1 MSMNSN
7 RYLGFRN
14 FFTYRRGRLSLKGMA
29 RAVWGIGLSM
39 VPLLVVLEVSSGM
52 IEGITRRYVEVG
64 SFHYQIRR
72 YTSGPEENTD
82 EEALV
87 EHLMT
92 QPEILTVTPFVEGQG
107 LIYSEEGRTG
117 VQIRGMNPE
126 AFYADQR
133 LQQYVRFVSGDFSF
147 GSDLRGVV
155 ISQVMARKL
164 GVSRGD
170 QVKLLVSRPSAR
182 GGKPILRPGTY
193 LVTGIFSTG
202 YQELDA
208 LSVYLHK
215 DRAEQLFQDQ
225 AGLVLGIKV
234 SDYTERVDERKTLI
248 RQILPQEWYILSWYD
263 LNRSLYQN
271 LGSTKTMLL
280 FIMALIIIVAAVN
293 IYSTILSL
301 VTERQEQIAVLKS
314 LGARPSD
321 LTAQFVFTGFFLG
334 LFGVI
339 LGMVLGLLISVN
351 INQFIKLFEGAVNSA
366 QRFISMIFPFIETAG
381 DLRLLNPEYYLEE
394 IPIRIPLGETFLIGF
409 LTLSLCTL
417 AAWFP
422 SKKAGSINP
431 LEVMGRH

>member
-1 MSMNSN
+1 
-7 RYLGFRN
+7 
-14 FFTYRRGRLSLKGMA
+14 MA
-29 RAVWGIGLSM
+29 RAIWGIGLSM

-72 YTSGPEENTD
+72 YVGGPNDID
-82 EEALV
+82 EEALMRILENV
-87 EHLMT
+87 
-92 QPEILTVTPFVEGQG
+92 PDILTVTPFVEGQG
-107 LIYSEEGRTG
+107 LIYSENGRTG
-117 VQIRGMNPE
+117 VQIRGMSPD

-133 LQQYVRFVSGDFSF
+133 LQQYLRFVSGGFSF
-147 GSDLRGVV
+147 GADKRGVV
-155 ISQVMARKL
+155 ISQVMAKKL
-164 GVSRGD
+164 GVSQGD
-170 QVKLLVSRPSAR
+170 QVKLLVTRPSSR

-215 DRAEQLFQDQ
+215 DRAAQLFQEQ
-225 AGLVLGIKV
+225 TSLVFGVKV
-234 SDYTERVDERKTLI
+234 SEYTEGVEDRKNQI
-248 RQILPQEWYILSWYD
+248 RQALPQEWYVLSWYD

-280 FIMALIIIVAAVN
+280 FIMALIIMVAAVN

-351 INQFIKLFEGAVNSA
+351 INQFIDFFEGALNLLK
-366 QRFISMIFPFIETAG
+366 RFLNLIFPFIDSPGE
-381 DLRLLNPEYYLEE
+381 LRLLNPEYYLEE

-422 SKKAGSINP
+422 SKKAGNIKP
-431 LEVMGRH
+431 LEVMGKH

>member
-1 MSMNSN
+1 MSMRSN
-7 RYLGFRN
+7 RFLGFRN
-14 FFTYRRGRLSLKGMA
+14 FFTYHRGRLSLKGMA

-72 YTSGPEENTD
+72 YAGGSEGTD
-82 EEALV
+82 EEALIASLTS
-87 EHLMT
+87 H
-92 QPEILTVTPFVEGQG
+92 PEILTVTPFVEGQG

-117 VQIRGMNPE
+117 IQIRGMSPSD
-126 AFYADQR
+126 FYADQR

-164 GVSRGD
+164 GVSTGD

-182 GGKPILRPGTY
+182 GGKPVLRPGTY
-193 LVTGIFSTG
+193 RVTGIFSTG

-215 DRAEQLFQDQ
+215 DRAEQLFQEQ
-225 AGLVLGIKV
+225 ASLVLGVKV
-234 SDYTERVDERKTLI
+234 SDYTERVEERKIQI
-248 RQILPQEWYILSWYD
+248 RRALPQDLYVLSWYD

-351 INQFIKLFEGAVNSA
+351 INQFIDLLEGAVNSVH
-366 QRFISMIFPFIETAG
+366 RFSRHIFPFIEG
-381 DLRLLNPEYYLEE
+381 SGELRLLNPEYYLEE
-394 IPIRIPLGETFLIGF
+394 IPIKIPLGETFLIGF

-422 SKKAGSINP
+422 SKKAGNINP
-431 LEVMGRH
+431 LEVMGKH

>member
-1 MSMNSN
+1 MSFRSN
-7 RYLGFRN
+7 RYLGIRN
-14 FFTYRRGRLSLKGMA
+14 FFTYHRGRLSLKGMA

-64 SFHYQIRR
+64 SFHYQVRRYVGGPDGMDEDLLIRR
-72 YTSGPEENTD
+72 LEN
-82 EEALV
+82 
-87 EHLMT
+87 
-92 QPEILTVTPFVEGQG
+92 QPGILTVTPFVEGQG
-107 LIYSEEGRTG
+107 LIYSEKGRTG
-117 VQIRGMNPE
+117 VQIRGMSPD
-126 AFYADQR
+126 AFLADSGLQR
-133 LQQYVRFVSGDFSF
+133 YVRFISGGFSF
-147 GSDLRGVV
+147 GEDQRGVV
-155 ISQVMARKL
+155 ISQVMAGKL
-164 GVSRGD
+164 GVSTGD
-170 QVKLLVSRPSAR
+170 QVKLLVTRPSAR

-193 LVTGIFSTG
+193 RVTGIFSTG

-215 DRAEQLFQDQ
+215 DRAEQLFQEQ
-225 AGLVLGIKV
+225 GSLVFGVKV
-234 SDYTERVDERKTLI
+234 SGYTDEVEAKKNLI
-248 RQILPQEWYILSWYD
+248 RQALPPEWYVLSWYD
-263 LNRSLYQN
+263 LNRSLYHN

-280 FIMALIIIVAAVN
+280 FIMALIIVVAAVN

-321 LTAQFVFTGFFLG
+321 LTAQFVMTGFFLG

-339 LGMVLGLLISVN
+339 LGMFLGLLISVN
-351 INQFIKLFEGAVNSA
+351 INQFIDLFEGSVNYLQSLA
-366 QRFISMIFPFIETAG
+366 GRVFPFMEPPRQ
-381 DLRLLNPEYYLEE
+381 LRLLNPEYYLEE

-422 SKKAGSINP
+422 SQKAGKVKP
-431 LEVMGRH
+431 LEVMGKH